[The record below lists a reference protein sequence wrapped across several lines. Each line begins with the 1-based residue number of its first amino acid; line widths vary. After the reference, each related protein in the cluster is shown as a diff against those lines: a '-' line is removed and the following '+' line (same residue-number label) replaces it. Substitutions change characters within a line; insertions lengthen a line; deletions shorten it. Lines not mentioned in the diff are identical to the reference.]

1 MGPPRPSRIDSQHHA
16 RSDAKRA
23 QQRARATWS
32 GAVMAAVVFALVSVE
47 WAVVRAVGAQKLH
60 DTAVPPARG
69 ARHLMHAPA
78 VASALD
84 KGRQRG
90 GLRLASGG
98 AARAMQ
104 QRAAEDDGAAGPRRD
119 GKHGATSARE
129 AL

>member
-32 GAVMAAVVFALVSVE
+32 GALMAAVVFALVGVE

-69 ARHLMHAPA
+69 ARHLMHAAA
-78 VASALD
+78 VASA
-84 KGRQRG
+84 RTR
-90 GLRLASGG
+90 ASVV
-98 AARAMQ
+98 MP
-104 QRAAEDDGAAGPRRD
+104 DGASLPA
-119 GKHGATSARE
+119 ASSARSTSSG
-129 AL
+129 